1 MFGWF
6 RSKKSK
12 DIAKKRLQLVLSYE
26 RVGIPPNVV
35 EKIKEDLINVFSKYP
50 YFDARNIEVNLKR
63 EDSGQKE
70 ELWISIPIKEN

>member
-1 MFGWF
+1 MFEF
-6 RSKKSK
+6 LKPKKSK

-35 EKIKEDLINVFSKYP
+35 EKIKEDLISVFSKYP
-50 YFDARNIEVNLKR
+50 YFDAANIEVNLRR
-63 EDSGQKE
+63 EDSGRRE